1 MEIFKTADGSHSLYS
16 EQFGVSYHSK
26 YGAIQETQHVFIEAG
41 LRPKAL
47 IQKEISILG
56 IGFGTGLNALMTCL
70 EASQRNLKVNY
81 VAVEAFP
88 ISMETVN
95 QLNFGEL
102 FEDENVNDI
111 LLELHQSEWNKT
123 IQINEHFTF
132 KKLNQKFEDLTFTP
146 QFDVVYFDAFSPVS
160 QPELW
165 ETSVLKIMYDSLLP
179 NGFLTTY
186 CAKGVVKRTL
196 KGIGFKIEALP
207 GPPGKREMTRAVK
220 V

>member
-26 YGAIQETQHVFIEAG
+26 YGAIQETQHVFIDAG
-41 LRPKAL
+41 LR
-47 IQKEISILG
+47 QKTLEQKDISILG

-70 EASQRNLKVNY
+70 EASKHNFKINY

-88 ISMETVN
+88 VPMETVR

-102 FEDENVNDI
+102 FEQKNVHDIFLKLHEAKWDEV
-111 LLELHQSEWNKT
+111 
-123 IQINEHFTF
+123 IQIAENFTF
-132 KKLNQKFEDLTFTP
+132 KKLNQRFEDLSFESE
-146 QFDVVYFDAFSPVS
+146 FDIVYFDAFAPTS

-165 ETSVLKIMYDSLLP
+165 ETPVLKIMYDALLP
-179 NGFLTTY
+179 EGILTTY
-186 CAKGVVKRTL
+186 CAKGVVKRTM
-196 KGIGFKIEALP
+196 KAIGFKVERLP

-220 V
+220 